1 MVQQMGLIMIP
12 KPEISSQPNQRKFLS
27 IKPFLLRAR
36 DVRLMRII
44 LCLLSV
50 TALASC
56 ATISGKLPAPGAPVA
71 SGEFRV
77 GAAKMDITPMP
88 GYPMGGYAA
97 AGHISRGVWMR
108 LQARAVCFEDAY
120 GQSLAMVSADLWAV
134 PAGFADRVAELV
146 ARKHGIL
153 RLAREQ
159 IVVAATHTHNG
170 PGNFSSSYLYNELAA
185 PKSGFDRKL
194 FDFLAHQIAGAIA
207 QAWENRQPAV
217 LRYGETA
224 VFGVSRNRSL
234 DAFRTNGADALE
246 LIDSNRGCPI
256 RATTFRVGDDDAY
269 RAVDPTLRVIRAE
282 TATEPR
288 QLLATVA
295 FYAVHPTVMD
305 TTTEVYNSD
314 IFGVAS
320 SQVERSLAA
329 ASSHSSSPVVAIFN
343 GAEGDIA
350 ANWRRRDR
358 PETIALGNMLADGIR
373 RVLRGPGKDI
383 TGSIA
388 GHFGQSQL
396 SDLAT
401 PLSGASTLAGAEAD
415 WTFFRDAGFHEGMT
429 QQDPKRQVEG
439 QGVKRHPAEDDSQS
453 GDLRDLAQF
462 GIRHILKPPRT
473 VPIGVYRIGPVVIG
487 TLPGEFTTVLGRRI
501 AAAIQKETPG
511 AEHVL
516 LVGLANEYMS
526 YFSTE
531 EEYAVQTYE
540 ASSMMY
546 GPRAGTR
553 IRDDLAALARD
564 LGRVDLR
571 KKELSYRYSVG
582 PTARFGV
589 EEFDLLSHRD
599 RLITTHNTLA
609 TVLIDAEHE
618 VPVPD
623 HPRFVWIERNP
634 AWPRNPAKPGIVM
647 PSVAI
652 EVKQAGAW
660 VPLKVA
666 GVPEDDRGENFV
678 TTVVV
683 SLLGN
688 SRWLTIW
695 MLPRDLERDP
705 LLGSAE
711 FCFVVNGT
719 TGVIRSAPF
728 TLASARER
736 WGLTGIAR
744 EPGTT
749 SKARSDK

>member
-1 MVQQMGLIMIP
+1 MIQQTGLIMSL
-12 KPEISSQPNQRKFLS
+12 KPEISSQPKQRKLLS
-27 IKPFLLRAR
+27 IKPLFLRVR
-36 DVRLMRII
+36 DMRLLRII
-44 LCLLSV
+44 LCFLCA
-50 TALASC
+50 TALVCC
-56 ATISGKLPAPGAPVA
+56 ATISGKLPPPGAPVA

-77 GAAKMDITPMP
+77 GAAKVDITPMP
-88 GYPMGGYAA
+88 GYPMGGYAV

-108 LQARAVCFEDAY
+108 LQARVVCFEDAY
-120 GQSLAMVSADLWAV
+120 GESLAMVSADLWAV

-146 ARKHGIL
+146 ARKHGVL

-170 PGNFSSSYLYNELAA
+170 PGNFTSSYLYNEMAS
-185 PKSGFDRKL
+185 PKTGFDRKL
-194 FDFLAHQIAGAIA
+194 FEFLAHRIAGAIA
-207 QAWENRQPAV
+207 EAWEKRQPAV
-217 LRYGETA
+217 LRYGETV

-234 DAFRTNGADALE
+234 DAFQTNGTDALE
-246 LIDSNRGCPI
+246 LIESNRGYPI
-256 RATTFRVGDDDAY
+256 RATTFRIGGDDAY

-282 TATEPR
+282 TTTEPR
-288 QLLATVA
+288 QLLAIAA
-295 FYAVHPTVMD
+295 FFAVHPTVMD

-314 IFGVAS
+314 IFGIAT

-329 ASSHSSSPVVAIFN
+329 ASPHSPSPVVAIFN
-343 GAEGDIA
+343 GAEGDVA

-358 PETIALGNMLADGIR
+358 PEAIALGTMLADGIQ
-373 RVLRGPGKDI
+373 RVLHAPGEDI
-383 TGSIA
+383 TGRIA
-388 GHFGQSQL
+388 GNFGQSQL

-401 PLSGASTLAGAEAD
+401 PLSGASTLCGAEGD
-415 WTFFRDAGFHEGMT
+415 WTFLHDAGFHEGMT
-429 QQDPKRQVEG
+429 QQDPKKQVEG
-439 QGVKRHPAEDDSQS
+439 QGVKRNPAEDDIQS
-453 GDLRDLAQF
+453 PYLRDLAMYA
-462 GIRHILKPPRT
+462 IRLILKPPRA
-473 VPIGVYRIGPVVIG
+473 VPIGVYRIGPVVMG

-501 AAAIQKETPG
+501 GGAIQKETPG
-511 AEHVL
+511 AKHVL

-531 EEYAVQTYE
+531 EEYALQTYE

-571 KKELSYRYSVG
+571 KKELSYRYDVG

-589 EEFDLLSHRD
+589 EEFDLLSHQE

-609 TVLIDAEHE
+609 TVLIDAEHD

-623 HPRFVWIERNP
+623 HPRFIWIERSP
-634 AWPRNPAKPGIVM
+634 SWPRNPAKPGIVM

-666 GVPEDDRGENFV
+666 GVPENDRGENFV
-678 TTVVV
+678 TTVVA
-683 SLLGN
+683 SLLGD

-695 MLPRDLERDP
+695 LLPRDLEKDP
-705 LLGSAE
+705 LLSSAE
-711 FCFVVNGT
+711 FRFVVNGFS
-719 TGVIRSAPF
+719 GVIHSPPF

-744 EPGTT
+744 EH
-749 SKARSDK
+749 